1 MPQVKCRFRRSEM
14 TRAIKGVEAAG
25 LGIARIDIDNDGRI
39 TLILGSP
46 EESAEKRPNEWDEV
60 IR

>member
-1 MPQVKCRFRRSEM
+1 MPREKCRFRKSEM

-25 LGIARIDIDNDGRI
+25 LGIARIDVGSDGRI
-39 TLILGSP
+39 TIVPGTP
-46 EESAEKRPNEWDEV
+46 EATEKRPDNEWDEV